1 MKNKNQLDIDVINK
15 NIRNDILNFKPK
27 HELGQNFIFDEMI
40 LSNIAEVC
48 CPVENQS
55 ILEIGSGPGTLTHE
69 LVQKGGSVL
78 AIEIDD
84 RLINI
89 AKKNLEHDK
98 KATFLCQDI
107 MQTDITELFDKKLIN
122 PPYIAAGN
130 IPYYITQPIL
140 QKLLFADPKPTKII
154 LMTQKELG
162 ERIVGGKNK
171 ESFLSLLVQIYGVAE
186 KIFDVP
192 ASAFWPMPKVNS
204 SLIAITPNKDNVFD
218 DDFILDLLSII
229 KIGFSAPRKQI
240 HNVFKMS
247 LDISTSKLEQMLS
260 SSNIPSKARAQH
272 INLGSWVLLTK
283 EFQNEFSTM
292 LRDLRN
298 VY

>member
-1 MKNKNQLDIDVINK
+1 MQNKNQLDIDAVNK
-15 NIRNDILNFKPK
+15 NIRNDILKFKPK

-40 LSNIAEVC
+40 LSNIAEAC
-48 CPVENQS
+48 CTGDNQS

-69 LVQKGGSVL
+69 LVQRSGNVL
-78 AIEIDD
+78 ALEIDES
-84 RLINI
+84 LIHI
-89 AKKNLEHDK
+89 AKKNLGHNH
-98 KATFLCQDI
+98 KATFLCMDI
-107 MQTDITELFDKKLIN
+107 MQTNISELFDKKLII
-122 PPYIAAGN
+122 PPYVAAGN

-140 QKLLFADPKPTKII
+140 QKLLFADPKPTKIV

-162 ERIVGGKNK
+162 ERIVGGENK

-204 SLIAITPNKDNVFD
+204 TLIAITPYVENAFE
-218 DDFILDLLSII
+218 DDFILDLLSVI

-240 HNVFKMS
+240 HNVFKMT
-247 LDISTSKLEQMLS
+247 LDINSSKLVQMLS
-260 SSNIPSKARAQH
+260 ESNISSKARAQH
-272 INLGSWVLLTK
+272 ISLESWVLLTGYFK
-283 EFQNEFSTM
+283 REFSAM
-292 LRDLRN
+292 LSELRN

>member
-1 MKNKNQLDIDVINK
+1 MQNKNQLDIDAINK
-15 NIRNDILNFKPK
+15 NIRNDILKFKPK

-40 LSNIAEVC
+40 LSKIAEAC
-48 CPVENQS
+48 CPVDNQS

-69 LVQKGGSVL
+69 LVQKGGNVL
-78 AIEIDD
+78 ALEIDES
-84 RLINI
+84 LIHI
-89 AKKNLEHDK
+89 AKKNLDHNK
-98 KATFLCQDI
+98 KATFLCADI
-107 MQTDITELFDKKLIN
+107 MQANISELFDKQLITA
-122 PPYIAAGN
+122 PYIAAGN

-204 SLIAITPNKDNVFD
+204 SLIAITPYTENAFE

-247 LDISTSKLEQMLS
+247 LDISSSKLVQMLS
-260 SSNIPSKARAQH
+260 ESNISSKARAQH
-272 INLGSWVLLTK
+272 INLESWVLLTGYFKK
-283 EFQNEFSTM
+283 EFSVM
-292 LRDLRN
+292 LSELRN
-298 VY
+298 IY

>member
-1 MKNKNQLDIDVINK
+1 MQNKNQLDIDGINK
-15 NIRNDILNFKPK
+15 NIRNDILKFKPK

-40 LSNIAEVC
+40 LSKIAEAC
-48 CPVENQS
+48 CPVDNQS

-69 LVQKGGSVL
+69 LVQKGGNVL
-78 AIEIDD
+78 ALEIDES
-84 RLINI
+84 LIHI
-89 AKKNLEHDK
+89 AKKNLDHNK
-98 KATFLCQDI
+98 KATFLCADI
-107 MQTDITELFDKKLIN
+107 MQANISELFDKQLITA
-122 PPYIAAGN
+122 PYIAAGN

-204 SLIAITPNKDNVFD
+204 SLIAITPYTENAFE

-247 LDISTSKLEQMLS
+247 LDISSSKLVQMLS
-260 SSNIPSKARAQH
+260 ESNISSKARAQH
-272 INLGSWVLLTK
+272 INLESWVLLTGYFKK
-283 EFQNEFSTM
+283 EFSVM
-292 LRDLRN
+292 LSELRN
-298 VY
+298 IY

>member
-1 MKNKNQLDIDVINK
+1 MKNINELDVDAINK
-15 NIRNDILNFKPK
+15 NIRDDILKFKPK

-40 LSNIAEVC
+40 LSQIADEC
-48 CPVENQS
+48 CPVDGQS

-69 LVQKGGSVL
+69 LVQKGGNVL
-78 AIEIDD
+78 ALEIDD
-84 RLINI
+84 SLIHI
-89 AKKNLEHDK
+89 AKKNLEHDQNT
-98 KATFLCQDI
+98 TFLCKDI
-107 MQTDITELFDKKLIN
+107 MQTDIAELFDKKLITA
-122 PPYIAAGN
+122 PYIAAGN

-140 QKLLFADPKPTKII
+140 QKLLFADPKPTKIV

-162 ERIVGGKNK
+162 ERIVGGENK
-171 ESFLSLLVQIYGVAE
+171 ESFLSLLVQIYGAAE

-204 SLIAITPNKDNVFD
+204 SLIAITPYTENDFE

-247 LDISTSKLEQMLS
+247 LDISSNKLVQMLS
-260 SSNIPSKARAQH
+260 ESNISSKSRAQH
-272 INLGSWVLLTK
+272 ISLDSWVLLTSYFKK
-283 EFQNEFSTM
+283 EFSVMLNE
-292 LRDLRN
+292 LRN
-298 VY
+298 AY